1 MRWAFHYHESMNT
14 PLLTAMRPRP
24 HTLLRWLGT
33 ACLTMHMAHVPAMA
47 QTSPQTGA
55 PAQQTTSALDARLFY
70 QLLLSELSLQQ
81 GDPGAA
87 YSLVLDAARR
97 TRDGQLFQRAIQMS
111 LQARAGDSALAA
123 AKAWVDSDASSVDAR
138 RFELQI
144 LLATSKVADT
154 PPVLEALLNLLPL
167 KARTEALHAVAQ
179 TYARVPDKAQTLRLL
194 QPLLDKLALNTDL
207 RSAAMTALARLQ
219 WAADA
224 KSAALNNSE
233 QAIAADPSDTQAALF
248 ALELMEN
255 GERSAEPW
263 LLRHL
268 NTEAGR
274 ANAGLRVA
282 YARVL
287 LDQQR
292 MGDARRQLQDLT
304 RSRPK
309 AAEAWLLQAGLE
321 LQEKKPDD
329 AQRSA
334 ERFLALARDS
344 GNERLL
350 RAMNQAYL
358 ILAQAA
364 EQQQDYASAN
374 AWLDRVENQDEVL
387 AAQVRRASLLA
398 RQNRMADA
406 RALLR
411 KWPERR
417 PEDVRVKFV
426 AEAQLLREFKQ
437 FDAAYAVYQEAM
449 QRLPEDSDLMYEAA
463 MAAERAQRLDE
474 MERLL
479 RRVIALN
486 PEQAHAYNALGYSL
500 ADRNLRLPE
509 ARQLIE
515 KAVTLAP
522 NDAYIRDS
530 LAWVAFREGNL
541 PKARELLE
549 SAYRQ
554 QPDAEI
560 AAHLGEVLWAMG
572 QQTEARRIWREGLL
586 LSSDNET
593 LLGTLKR
600 LNVQP

>member
-14 PLLTAMRPRP
+14 PLQPALRSRP

-33 ACLTMHMAHVPAMA
+33 VCLGLHLAHGLAMA
-47 QTSPQTGA
+47 QTVQATET
-55 PAQQTTSALDARLFY
+55 AQKTTSALDARLFY
-70 QLLLSELSLQQ
+70 QLLLGEISLQQ

-97 TRDGQLFQRAIQMS
+97 TRDGQLFQRAIQMA
-111 LQARAGDSALAA
+111 LQARVGDSALQAA
-123 AKAWVDSDASSVDAR
+123 QAWAESDPTSVEAR

-144 LLATSKVADT
+144 LLATGKAADT
-154 PPVLEALLNLLPL
+154 PPVLEALLGLLPNQ
-167 KARTEALHAVAQ
+167 ARTEALHAVAQ

-194 QPLLDKLALNTDL
+194 QPLLEKLAQAPEL
-207 RSAAMTALARLQ
+207 RSAALTSLARLQ
-219 WAADA
+219 WAAGA
-224 KSAALNNSE
+224 KSAALASAE
-233 QAIAADPSDTQAALF
+233 RASAANHTDTQTALF
-248 ALELMEN
+248 ALELLED

-263 LLRHL
+263 LMRHL
-268 NTEAGR
+268 GTNVGQ
-274 ANAGLRVA
+274 ANVPLRVS

-292 MGDARRQLQDLT
+292 MGDARRQLQEIT
-304 RSRPK
+304 RSQPS

-321 LQEKKPDD
+321 LQDKKPAD
-329 AQRSA
+329 ARRSA
-334 ERFLALARDS
+334 ERFLALARES
-344 GNERLL
+344 GNERLA

-364 EQQQDYASAN
+364 EQDQDYASAN

-387 AAQVRRASLLA
+387 AAQVRRASVLA
-398 RQNRMADA
+398 RQNRMGDA

-437 FDAAYAVYQEAM
+437 FDAAYAVYQEAL
-449 QRLPEDSDLMYEAA
+449 QRLPEDTDLMYEAA

-515 KAVTLAP
+515 KAVALAP

-530 LAWVAFREGNL
+530 LGWVAFREGRL
-541 PKARELLE
+541 PQARELLE

-560 AAHLGEVLWAMG
+560 AAHLGEVLWVMG
-572 QQTEARRIWREGLL
+572 QQAEARRIWREGLL
-586 LSSDNET
+586 LASDNDT
-593 LLGTLKR
+593 LLSTLKR

>member
-1 MRWAFHYHESMNT
+1 MNT
-14 PLLTAMRPRP
+14 LLAPALRSCLPRLSYWLSGLGLC
-24 HTLLRWLGT
+24 TLLW
-33 ACLTMHMAHVPAMA
+33 
-47 QTSPQTGA
+47 GA
-55 PAQQTTSALDARLFY
+55 PALAQTPPPASPAATAKSALDAQLFY
-70 QLLLSELSLQQ
+70 QLLLGEISLQR

-87 YSLVLDAARR
+87 FSLVLDAARR
-97 TRDGQLFQRAIQMS
+97 SRDGQLFQRAIQMA
-111 LQARAGDSALAA
+111 LQARVGESALEAA
-123 AKAWVDSDASSVDAR
+123 RAWTVSDPSSVDAR

-144 LLATSKVADT
+144 LLATGKVADT
-154 PPVLEALLNLLPL
+154 PPVLEALLGLLPP
-167 KARTEALHAVAQ
+167 KAREEALHAVAQ
-179 TYARVPDKAQTLRLL
+179 TYARVPDKAQTLRVL
-194 QPLLDKLALNTDL
+194 QPLLDKLAQPAAQ
-207 RSAAMTALARLQ
+207 RSAALTALARLQ

-224 KSAALNNSE
+224 KAQALSSTT
-233 QAIAADPSDTQAALF
+233 QALAADAGDTQAALF
-248 ALELMEN
+248 ALEMMED
-255 GERSAEPW
+255 GERQAEAL

-268 NTEAGR
+268 NTAAGQ
-274 ANAGLRVA
+274 ANGSLRVT

-287 LDQQR
+287 LDQLR
-292 MGDARRQLQDLT
+292 AGDARRQLQDVT
-304 RSRPK
+304 RSLPNT
-309 AAEAWLLQAGLE
+309 AEAWLLQAGLE
-321 LQEKKPDD
+321 LQDKKPED

-358 ILAQAA
+358 ILSQAA
-364 EQQQDYASAN
+364 EQRQDLAAAN

-417 PEDVRVKFV
+417 PEDLRLKLV

-437 FDAAYAVYQEAM
+437 FDAALAVYQEAM
-449 QRLPEDSDLMYEAA
+449 QRLPDDSDLMYEAA
-463 MAAERAQRLDE
+463 MAAERAERLDE

-515 KAVTLAP
+515 KAVALAP

-530 LAWVAFREGNL
+530 LGWVAFREGNL
-541 PKARELLE
+541 PQARELLE

-560 AAHLGEVLWAMG
+560 SAHLGEVLWVMG
-572 QQTEARRIWREGLL
+572 QQAEARRIWREGLL
-586 LSSDNET
+586 LASDNDT
-593 LLGTLKR
+593 LLSTLKR

>member
-1 MRWAFHYHESMNT
+1 MNT
-14 PLLTAMRPRP
+14 LLAPALRSCLPRLSYWLSGLGLC
-24 HTLLRWLGT
+24 TLLW
-33 ACLTMHMAHVPAMA
+33 
-47 QTSPQTGA
+47 GA
-55 PAQQTTSALDARLFY
+55 PALAQTPPPASPAATAKSALDAQLFY
-70 QLLLSELSLQQ
+70 QLLLGEISLQR

-87 YSLVLDAARR
+87 FSLVLDAARR
-97 TRDGQLFQRAIQMS
+97 SRDGQLFQRAIQMA
-111 LQARAGDSALAA
+111 LQARVGESALEAA
-123 AKAWVDSDASSVDAR
+123 RAWTVSDPSSVDAR

-144 LLATSKVADT
+144 LLATGKVADT
-154 PPVLEALLNLLPL
+154 PPVLEALLGLLPP
-167 KARTEALHAVAQ
+167 KAREEALHAVAQ
-179 TYARVPDKAQTLRLL
+179 TYARVPDKAQTLRVL
-194 QPLLDKLALNTDL
+194 QPLLDKLAQPAAQ
-207 RSAAMTALARLQ
+207 RSAALTALARLQ

-224 KSAALNNSE
+224 KAQALSSTT
-233 QAIAADPSDTQAALF
+233 QALAADAGDTQAALF
-248 ALELMEN
+248 ALEMMED
-255 GERSAEPW
+255 GERQAEAL

-268 NTEAGR
+268 NTAAGQ
-274 ANAGLRVA
+274 ANGSLRVT

-287 LDQQR
+287 LDQLR
-292 MGDARRQLQDLT
+292 AGDARRQLQDVT
-304 RSRPK
+304 RSLPNT
-309 AAEAWLLQAGLE
+309 AEAWLLQAGLE
-321 LQEKKPDD
+321 LQDKKPED

-358 ILAQAA
+358 ILSQAA
-364 EQQQDYASAN
+364 EQRQDLAAAN

-417 PEDVRVKFV
+417 PEDLRLKLV

-437 FDAAYAVYQEAM
+437 FDAALAVYQEAM
-449 QRLPEDSDLMYEAA
+449 QRLPDDTDLMYEAA
-463 MAAERAQRLDE
+463 MAAERAERLDE

-515 KAVTLAP
+515 KAVALAP

-530 LAWVAFREGNL
+530 LGWVAFREGKL
-541 PKARELLE
+541 PQARELLE

-560 AAHLGEVLWAMG
+560 AAHLGEVLWVMG
-572 QQTEARRIWREGLL
+572 QQAEARRIWREGLL
-586 LSSDNET
+586 LASDNDT
-593 LLGTLKR
+593 LLSTLKR

>member
-1 MRWAFHYHESMNT
+1 MNT
-14 PLLTAMRPRP
+14 LLAPALRSCLPRLS
-24 HTLLRWLGT
+24 HWLGWCGLCTLLW
-33 ACLTMHMAHVPAMA
+33 
-47 QTSPQTGA
+47 GA
-55 PAQQTTSALDARLFY
+55 PAVAQTPASTQPASAASAKSALDAQLFY
-70 QLLLSELSLQQ
+70 QLLLGEISLQR

-97 TRDGQLFQRAIQMS
+97 SRDGQLFQRAIQMA
-111 LQARAGDSALAA
+111 LQARVGESALEAA
-123 AKAWVDSDASSVDAR
+123 RAWSVSDPSSVDAR

-144 LLATSKVADT
+144 LLATGKVADT
-154 PPVLEALLNLLPL
+154 PPVLEALLSLLPP
-167 KARTEALHAVAQ
+167 KAREEALHAVAQ
-179 TYARVPDKAQTLRLL
+179 TYARVPDKAQTLRVL
-194 QPLLDKLALNTDL
+194 QPLLEKLAQPAAQ
-207 RSAAMTALARLQ
+207 RSAALTALARLQ

-224 KSAALNNSE
+224 KAQALSSTTQALAAN
-233 QAIAADPSDTQAALF
+233 AGDTQAALF
-248 ALELMEN
+248 ALEMMED
-255 GERSAEPW
+255 GDRQAEAL

-268 NTEAGR
+268 NTAAGQ
-274 ANAGLRVA
+274 ANGSLRVT

-292 MGDARRQLQDLT
+292 TGDARRQLQDVT
-304 RSRPK
+304 RTLPNT
-309 AAEAWLLQAGLE
+309 AEAWLLQAGLE
-321 LQEKKPDD
+321 LQDKKPED

-358 ILAQAA
+358 ILSQAA
-364 EQQQDYASAN
+364 EQRQDLAAAN

-398 RQNRMADA
+398 RQNRMTDA

-417 PEDVRVKFV
+417 PEDLRLKLV

-437 FDAAYAVYQEAM
+437 FDAALAVYHEAM
-449 QRLPEDSDLMYEAA
+449 QRLPDDTDLMYEAA
-463 MAAERAQRLDE
+463 MAAERAERLDE

-515 KAVTLAP
+515 KAVALAP

-530 LAWVAFREGNL
+530 LGWVAFREGKL
-541 PKARELLE
+541 PQARELLE

-560 AAHLGEVLWAMG
+560 AAHLGEVLWVMG
-572 QQTEARRIWREGLL
+572 QQAEARRIWREGLL
-586 LSSDNET
+586 LASDNDT
-593 LLGTLKR
+593 LLSTLKR